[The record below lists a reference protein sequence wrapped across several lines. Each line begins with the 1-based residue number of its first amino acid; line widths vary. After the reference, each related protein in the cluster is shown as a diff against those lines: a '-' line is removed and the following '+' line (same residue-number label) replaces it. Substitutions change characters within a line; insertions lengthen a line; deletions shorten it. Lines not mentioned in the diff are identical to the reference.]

1 MKQFYVLAIA
11 VFTTLFLTGCGPKY
25 KNMPL
30 VGFPPKVES
39 TEGGI
44 EKKLAFALV
53 KPQMRLKGQ
62 ISRGFL
68 MATSNRF
75 IRELEH
81 SRDAMSHEME
91 KIIIQKGI
99 SVLDTYSSIDDMT
112 YSQKKNTTGIFM
124 PRITI
129 NMQESG
135 TSTIRHD
142 GFVLS
147 TNSTVDA
154 RVRID
159 LLVIEPLAK
168 ERVWVRTLPSIS
180 KTIPLAYSIPPN
192 AIASSPSMIVEPL
205 VSATKQFDRLV
216 LDIYDKTLDSII
228 KYVSLEEFQALNDD
242 IESLKGI
249 KRY

>member
-1 MKQFYVLAIA
+1 MRQLYIAIMVLFI
-11 VFTTLFLTGCGPKY
+11 TLFLSGCGPKY
-25 KNMPL
+25 RNIPL
-30 VGFPPKVES
+30 VDFHSKVES

-44 EKKLAFALV
+44 EKRLAFALV
-53 KPQMRLKGQ
+53 KPKMRLKGQ
-62 ISRGFL
+62 MSRGFL

-75 IRELEH
+75 IRELED

-99 SVLDTYSSIDDMT
+99 SVLDTYSSIEDMT
-112 YSQKKNTTGIFM
+112 YSQKKNTTGVFM

-129 NMQESG
+129 KMQESG
-135 TSTIRHD
+135 TSTIRSD

-147 TNSTVDA
+147 TNSLVNA

-168 ERVWVRTLPSIS
+168 ERVWVRTLPRIS
-180 KTIPLAYSIPPN
+180 KTIPLVYSIPPN
-192 AIASSPSMIVEPL
+192 TIASSPSMIVEPL
-205 VSATKQFDRLV
+205 VPATRQFDRLI
-216 LDIYDKTLDSII
+216 LDIYDKTLDSIV

-242 IESLKGI
+242 INKLKGI